1 MAVVHKGHLG
11 DHEKKIDYW
20 IINQG
25 AWEPGRGTSSFPSNI
40 NHGCHS
46 LGATQVPFCC

>member
-25 AWEPGRGTSSFPSNI
+25 AWEPGHGTSSFPNNI
-40 NHGCHS
+40 YLFFYICIG
-46 LGATQVPFCC
+46 V